1 MNDKLLPPKLHD
13 FLEEK
18 MRCPTHR
25 KIFHV
30 GLALAKVSLMY
41 QQLPGEAI
49 PDEAKASVL
58 LLLEGLESGDA
69 AEYAACDAHVTTLY
83 REWLTTRE
91 VH

>member
-13 FLEEK
+13 FVEEK
-18 MRCPTHR
+18 MQCPTHR
-25 KIFHV
+25 KMLHLGMV
-30 GLALAKVSLMY
+30 TAKVSLLY
-41 QQLPGEAI
+41 QQLPGEKI

-69 AEYAACDAHVTTLY
+69 SEYAECDAHVTTLY
-83 REWLTTRE
+83 REWLATRE

>member
-1 MNDKLLPPKLHD
+1 MTARLLPPKIHNFVED
-13 FLEEK
+13 M
-18 MRCPTHR
+18 MRSPTHR

-83 REWLTTRE
+83 REWLATRE